1 MEVCKN
7 NVESVQQVSFFVF
20 QSFLKFL
27 ASHTGYPLKKLNSE
41 RILRI
46 SDTLQYEVNN
56 TKKISKV
63 QYKHLHIIKTSL
75 SFFFYGLKKLRIR

>member
-1 MEVCKN
+1 MCN
-7 NVESVQQVSFFVF
+7 IQVSFFVF

-41 RILRI
+41 KILRI

-56 TKKISKV
+56 TKKISKA
-63 QYKHLHIIKTSL
+63 QYKHFIKTNL
-75 SFFFYGLKKLRIR
+75 SFYFYGLKKLRIR